1 MPLLRHCENLL
12 TNLKPY
18 RKLSISDNK
27 KEEGMKKLILVTL
40 VLLSVIGLV
49 LGGCS
54 TATPAP
60 KTSAPTSAAPP
71 AAPPTSQAAAEKPIE
86 LTFADYQPA
95 NNGATVVAVEWLK
108 KVETASNGRLKFKTF
123 VGGTLMAADQ
133 SFVELKKGTADISV
147 VPSQLISSSFPLNVL
162 SQKLMYGCKS
172 LENDFK
178 IYDQLQ
184 KQIPE
189 FAAEWSSVK
198 PLFSHDPGEQHLQ
211 SIKPVRSLADM
222 KGLKVR
228 TAGPWLKDAFTTL
241 GASVITVPP
250 TEIYISLQKA
260 IIDADVHPMEFLMSY
275 KTGEVEKYT
284 TLLNI
289 FDAPASRYCMNL
301 DSYNKLPKDLQ
312 KLIDDM
318 MPQAQKDM
326 VVMLNKINS
335 EGLDWC
341 LKLGPH
347 EVITLPPA
355 DLAKFY
361 ELAEAE
367 AVKAAKDADA
377 KGMPG
382 TKMFDLARQLIK
394 NQ

>member
-1 MPLLRHCENLL
+1 MRAGPDP
-12 TNLKPY
+12 NLKL
-18 RKLSISDNK
+18 RVLDNK
-27 KEEGMKKLILVTL
+27 EDEIMKKLFLVTL
-40 VLLSVIGLV
+40 VMLSVIGMV
-49 LGGCS
+49 LAGCS
-54 TATPAP
+54 SSTPAP
-60 KTSAPTSAAPP
+60 QTSAPTSAAPSTS
-71 AAPPTSQAAAEKPIE
+71 AAPPPTQTAAQKPFE

-108 KVETASNGRLKFKTF
+108 KVEAASNGRLKFKTF

-301 DSYNKLPKDLQ
+301 DSYNKLPPDLQ
-312 KLIDDM
+312 KLINDM
-318 MPQAQKDM
+318 MPQAQTDM
-326 VVMLNKINS
+326 VAMLNKINA

-377 KGMPG
+377 KGLPG

>member
-1 MPLLRHCENLL
+1 
-12 TNLKPY
+12 
-18 RKLSISDNK
+18 
-27 KEEGMKKLILVTL
+27 MKKQFLVTL
-40 VLLSVIGLV
+40 AILLVAVMVLA
-49 LGGCS
+49 GCS
-54 TATPAP
+54 SNTPAP
-60 KTSAPTSAAPP
+60 TTATSSSTTQAPA
-71 AAPPTSQAAAEKPIE
+71 PIE
-86 LTFADYQPA
+86 LKFADYQPA
-95 NNGATVVAVEWLK
+95 TNGATVVAVEWLK
-108 KVETASNGRLKFKTF
+108 KVEAASNGRLKFKFFTD
-123 VGGTLMAADQ
+123 GALMAADQ

-178 IYDQLQ
+178 IYEELK

-198 PLFSHDPGEQHLQ
+198 TLFSHDPGEQHLH

-284 TLLNI
+284 TVLNI
-289 FDAPASRYCMNL
+289 FDAPASVYCMNL
-301 DSYNKLPKDLQ
+301 DSYNKLPADLQ
-312 KLIDDM
+312 KLINDM
-318 MPQAQKDM
+318 MPQAQTDM
-326 VVMLNKINS
+326 VAMLNKINS
-335 EGLDWC
+335 EGLAWC

-347 EVITLPPA
+347 EVINMPA
-355 DLAKFY
+355 EDLTRFY
-361 ELAEAE
+361 QLAEEE
-367 AVKAAKDADA
+367 AIKNAKAADA
-377 KGMPG
+377 KGLPG

>member
-1 MPLLRHCENLL
+1 
-12 TNLKPY
+12 
-18 RKLSISDNK
+18 
-27 KEEGMKKLILVTL
+27 MKKLSLVTL
-40 VLLSVIGLV
+40 VMLLVIGMV
-49 LGGCS
+49 LAGCS
-54 TATPAP
+54 SSPPAP
-60 KTSAPTSAAPP
+60 QTSAPTSAAPSTS
-71 AAPPTSQAAAEKPIE
+71 AAPPPTQTAAQKPFE

-108 KVETASNGRLKFKTF
+108 KVEAASNGRLKFKTF

-301 DSYNKLPKDLQ
+301 DSCNKLPPDLQ
-312 KLIDDM
+312 KLINDM
-318 MPQAQKDM
+318 MPQAQSDM
-326 VVMLNKINS
+326 VAMLNKINA

-377 KGMPG
+377 KGLPG